1 MVPVI
6 KQDLMVWIRKKE
18 CCFST
23 FEHDTNRIL
32 ASRSIEL
39 RLADLS
45 EDEIVRFLAVEPEM
59 QTSYEHM
66 RWVYESDN
74 YSLVPDVVFSP
85 HEALDLL
92 GFHAGLAKNATV
104 SYNPLKDWSVVLI
117 FEWPLALKK
126 ALQRFAVDHIEHH
139 VAVFLSESVER
150 SKSQEMHVAFR
161 KERIDVFVQNRGKI
175 EIMNTYEF
183 RSSEDCVYHIL
194 NTFEQL
200 NMDIENCSVHFHDAE
215 KYQEVLTLA
224 SRFVNVHRR

>member
-139 VAVFLSESVER
+139 IAVFLSESVER

-161 KERIDVFVQNRGKI
+161 KERIDVFIQNRGNI

-215 KYQEVLTLA
+215 KYQEVLILV
-224 SRFVNVHRR
+224 SRFVNVH